1 LWYWVPIA
9 VLAGVGEEC
18 AYRGVAYVLLVDLL
32 GSAWL
37 SLTICTLAFALAH
50 IYQGWKSSLEVGALS
65 LLSQLAV
72 FLTGSLYLSIAV
84 HAAYDT
90 LLGWLVMRFFLDAKL
105 NSAKSETATF

>member
-1 LWYWVPIA
+1 MPIA